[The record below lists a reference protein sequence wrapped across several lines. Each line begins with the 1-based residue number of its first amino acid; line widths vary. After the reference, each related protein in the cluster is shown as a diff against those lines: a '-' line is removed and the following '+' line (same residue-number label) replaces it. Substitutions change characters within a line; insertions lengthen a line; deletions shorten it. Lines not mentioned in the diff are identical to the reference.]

1 MLVVTDLD
9 EVFIPMRDGL
19 FVNPQDSR
27 YAHPSQDY
35 RTIIERV
42 SSSSVIENLLESLPE
57 RSDDAFGQSALGSAV
72 RAGLAAL
79 VCEHSILVLDEF

>member
-9 EVFIPMRDGL
+9 EVFIPMREGL

-27 YAHPSQDY
+27 YAYLSQDFGTVIQ
-35 RTIIERV
+35 RI
-42 SSSSVIENLLESLPE
+42 SSSAVIENLLESLPE
-57 RSDDAFGQSALGSAV
+57 RSDDAYGQSALGSAV

-79 VCEHSILVLDEF
+79 VCEHSMSAFDVP